1 MGSYSTG
8 VFPSSLKSNFT
19 FLSRQKSLQG
29 HPSPSF
35 AASPQRACRAPEQIW
50 FRKRGEANNAAL
62 LPILHAALSFPQD
75 IRVFSRDSDKAQKIG
90 TLCGWSLV
98 LLLRCAPS
106 P

>member
-8 VFPSSLKSNFT
+8 VFPSSLKPNFT

-35 AASPQRACRAPEQIW
+35 AASPQRACRAPKQIW
-50 FRKRGEANNAAL
+50 FRKRGEATNAAL

-75 IRVFSRDSDKAQKIG
+75 IRVFSRDSDKVQKIG